1 MRKLIG
7 TLAVTTFTISL
18 IALTVSAQEI
28 TWTTKSKEARE
39 WAEKGLVHYNNLES
53 EVAYENFSRAL
64 EKDPNFTM
72 AQFMMAIIT
81 YGETKKMYVDKAKTS
96 VENKS

>member
-1 MRKLIG
+1 MRKLIR
-7 TLAVTTFTISL
+7 TLTATSIVTSF

-39 WAEKGLVHYNNLES
+39 WAKKGLVHYNNLES
-53 EVAYENFSRAL
+53 EVAYENFGRAL

-72 AQFMMAIIT
+72 VQFMMAVMT
-81 YGETKKMYVDKAKTS
+81 YGDTKKMYTDKAKGS
-96 VENKS
+96 AADKS